1 MSAYQLLVIALA
13 VEAIWETAKLIWQE
27 GKLNIDRLGAVILG
41 IVLCIL
47 AQVDFFDTVAV
58 PLCYPTIGMALTGII
73 VSRGANFLHDFMS
86 AIAKFADNE

>member
-47 AQVDFFDTVAV
+47 AQVDFFDTVTV
-58 PLCYPTIGMALTGII
+58 PLCYPTAGMVLTGIM
-73 VSRGANFLHDFMS
+73 VSRGANFIHDLLS
-86 AIAKFADNE
+86 AVAKIVDNK